1 MDVKKICILLVEGDE
16 LFGDCLLCGLT
27 HYNYDVVW
35 AKDSLI
41 AWNSLQEE
49 HFDLVILDLDLPN
62 FSGEKVLKKMRS
74 ENIATPVIV
83 LSNYD
88 NVHARV
94 KGFSI
99 GADGYLG
106 RPFELE
112 ELCARIRAIY
122 RRTVSCVKPIITIG
136 NIILDTAARQV
147 FKSGKEIKPS
157 RYDFMLLQVLME
169 KAGQVVLR
177 EQLLRRLYGWSCTI
191 DSNAL
196 DVHIYNLR
204 KSLGY
209 NAIITSRGQGYMFAR
224 EVSGVVEKKD

>member
-136 NIILDTAARQV
+136 NIILDIAARRV
-147 FKSGKEIKPS
+147 FKSGKEIKLC
-157 RYDFMLLQVLME
+157 RHEVKLLQVLME
-169 KAGQVVLR
+169 REGQVLSR
-177 EQLLRRLYGWSCTI
+177 EQISQRLYGWNCTI
-191 DSNAL
+191 ESNAIS
-196 DVHIYNLR
+196 VHIHNLR
-204 KSLGY
+204 KELGY
-209 NAIITSRGQGYMFAR
+209 DAIITHRGCGYMFSR
-224 EVSGVVEKKD
+224 ESRNVIEKKD

>member
-1 MDVKKICILLVEGDE
+1 MDVKKIHVLLIEDDE
-16 LFGDCLLCGLT
+16 LFGECLRCGLAY
-27 HYNYDVVW
+27 YNYDVVW
-35 AKDSLI
+35 TKDSLI
-41 AWNSLQEE
+41 AWRSLQAEY
-49 HFDLVILDLDLPN
+49 FDLVVLDFDLAN
-62 FSGEKVLKKMRS
+62 LYGKEFIKKMRS

-83 LSNYD
+83 ISNYYS
-88 NVHARV
+88 VHDRV
-94 KGFSI
+94 KGFSA

-112 ELCARIRAIY
+112 ELCARIRAIC
-122 RRTVSCVKPIITIG
+122 RRTASCVKPIITIG

-169 KAGQVVLR
+169 KAGQVVPR
-177 EQLLRRLYGWSCTI
+177 EQLLRRLYGWSCTV